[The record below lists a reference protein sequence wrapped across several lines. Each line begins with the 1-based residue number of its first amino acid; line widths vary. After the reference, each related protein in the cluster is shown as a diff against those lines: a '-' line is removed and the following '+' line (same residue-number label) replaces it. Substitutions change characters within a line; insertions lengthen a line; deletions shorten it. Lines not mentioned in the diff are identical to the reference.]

1 MVLPNSH
8 VTYARP
14 DNGITTEKNGVKVD
28 NTFVVPHN
36 VDLLVKYQAHINV
49 ESVNRNGME
58 RYLFKYTNKGPDCA
72 KATIQRKRGNPDAT
86 TGTFNE
92 INEYLDCR
100 CVTPN
105 DAAWRIF
112 QFDIHYTNPSVERLP
127 VHLPLQ
133 NGVLYTED
141 DHLDQ
146 VIEDPSKLI
155 TKLTAWFDANQQYPL
170 AREHTYVDFP
180 IHWTWHTDGKFWKE
194 RQNNRPK
201 VGRLANVAPNQ
212 GERFY
217 LRLLLHIV
225 KGSRCYSEIRTIAG
239 QQHPTFHAACDALDL
254 LGDDQEWFH
263 AMTDAAHWAF
273 PYQLRQLFV
282 TLLLFCELKD
292 PLKLFEEYVKV
303 MGEDMA
309 YRARQLAPEAP
320 DVIIQQHIRSYVLQE
335 LQELLRDAGYSL
347 EHFNLPQA
355 DISSTEVL
363 INRLIMEELSYAS
376 NDTTAE
382 VNQLITQ
389 LNSEQRHI
397 YDIIEHSISNESGYT
412 FFIYGY
418 GGTGKTFLWNTLLS
432 SVRNKASNF

>member
-1 MVLPNSH
+1 
-8 VTYARP
+8 
-14 DNGITTEKNGVKVD
+14 
-28 NTFVVPHN
+28 
-36 VDLLVKYQAHINV
+36 
-49 ESVNRNGME
+49 
-58 RYLFKYTNKGPDCA
+58 
-72 KATIQRKRGNPDAT
+72 
-86 TGTFNE
+86 
-92 INEYLDCR
+92 
-100 CVTPN
+100 
-105 DAAWRIF
+105 
-112 QFDIHYTNPSVERLP
+112 
-127 VHLPLQ
+127 
-133 NGVLYTED
+133 
-141 DHLDQ
+141 
-146 VIEDPSKLI
+146 
-155 TKLTAWFDANQQYPL
+155 
-170 AREHTYVDFP
+170 
-180 IHWTWHTDGKFWKE
+180 
-194 RQNNRPK
+194 
-201 VGRLANVAPNQ
+201 
-212 GERFY
+212 
-217 LRLLLHIV
+217 
-225 KGSRCYSEIRTIAG
+225 
-239 QQHPTFHAACDALDL
+239 
-254 LGDDQEWFH
+254 
-263 AMTDAAHWAF
+263 
-273 PYQLRQLFV
+273 
-282 TLLLFCELKD
+282 
-292 PLKLFEEYVKV
+292 